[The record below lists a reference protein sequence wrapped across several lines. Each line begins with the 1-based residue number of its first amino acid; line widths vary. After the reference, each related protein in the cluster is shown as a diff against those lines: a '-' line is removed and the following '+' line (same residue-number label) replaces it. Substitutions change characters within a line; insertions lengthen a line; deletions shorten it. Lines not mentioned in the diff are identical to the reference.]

1 MIIIYSYVTKSGKIK
16 HVHIHISKYVYTFT
30 DLPTA
35 TNIRPV
41 SEICVTSF
49 NISWDVSNSIT
60 CGDVSYELSISPPP
74 IEGNAVA
81 TTDNMFY
88 SVTGLNNSLPNVTI
102 TVTAISNR
110 GGQGNNR
117 TFLVELPKPLSKIRT
132 IHIYVCMLTVC
143 TLINMYVHSL
153 VM

>member
-1 MIIIYSYVTKSGKIK
+1 MHDK
-16 HVHIHISKYVYTFT
+16 FT

-35 TNIRPV
+35 TNIRTV

-49 NISWDVSNSIT
+49 NISWNTSNGT
-60 CGDVSYELSISPPP
+60 CGDVSYEVSISPPP
-74 IEGNAVA
+74 VEGNAIA

-102 TVTAISNR
+102 TVTVSNR

-117 TFLVELPKPLSKIRT
+117 TFFVELPNPRGTYACNS
-132 IHIYVCMLTVC
+132 IHYTYIL
-143 TLINMYVHSL
+143 
-153 VM
+153 

>member
-1 MIIIYSYVTKSGKIK
+1 M
-16 HVHIHISKYVYTFT
+16 YVYTST

-35 TNIRPV
+35 TNIRPIP
-41 SEICVTSF
+41 EICVTSF

-60 CGDVSYELSISPPP
+60 CGDVSYEVSISPPP
-74 IEGNAVA
+74 IEGNAIA

-110 GGQGNNR
+110 GGRGNNG
-117 TFLVELPKPLSKIRT
+117 TILLELSKPLGKRYTYIFLF
-132 IHIYVCMLTVC
+132 LTV
-143 TLINMYVHSL
+143 LYA
-153 VM
+153 